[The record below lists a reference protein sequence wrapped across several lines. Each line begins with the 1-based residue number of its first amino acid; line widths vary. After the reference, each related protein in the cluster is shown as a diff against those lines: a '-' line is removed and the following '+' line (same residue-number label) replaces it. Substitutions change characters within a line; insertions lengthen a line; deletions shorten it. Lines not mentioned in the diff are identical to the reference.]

1 MREPS
6 RDRFAE
12 RTVACFAT
20 QGSGSRDEHRL
31 RSLLRDL
38 QPVLLPFDRSSKV
51 RSSLRLIRE
60 LRRARPALVVMEGT
74 GIAGGAAALAA
85 RLLFGIPYVVSSGD
99 AIGPYVISSRPW
111 LGRIATLYERLLCRF
126 CAGFIGWTPYLVGRA
141 LTFGAPRAM
150 TAASWAT
157 GSTPGEDRAAI
168 RHALGIPAEAIVFGI
183 AGSLGF
189 NERVG
194 YCYGSEL
201 VRALAGVDR
210 ADVHVLVVGG
220 GDGRARLEAL
230 AGELLGNRV
239 VLTGPVAPH
248 EVRSYLDAMDIAS
261 LPQSVDGVGSF
272 RYTAK
277 LSEYL
282 AAGLPVVTGQ
292 IPMAYDLDEGWLWR
306 LPGEAPWGDRYIA
319 ALARLMNAISRDEL
333 TRRASLV
340 PVAGALFDQ
349 KRQRRQVAQFVI
361 DLMRAE
367 F

>member
-31 RSLLRDL
+31 RSLLRDV
-38 QPVLLPFDRSSKV
+38 QPVLLPFDRSSRV

-74 GIAGGAAALAA
+74 GIAGGTAALAA

-111 LGRIATLYERLLCRF
+111 LGRIATLYERLLCRS

-157 GSTPGEDRAAI
+157 DSAPRDRAAI
-168 RHALGIPAEAIVFGI
+168 RRALGIPADAIVFGI

-189 NERVG
+189 NERIG

-210 ADVHVLVVGG
+210 AEVHVLVVGG
-220 GDGRARLEAL
+220 GDGRERLEAL

-239 VLTGPVAPH
+239 VLAGPVAPD
-248 EVRSYLDAMDIAS
+248 EIRSYLGAMDIAS

-277 LSEYL
+277 LSEYI

-306 LPGEAPWGDRYIA
+306 LPGEAPWDERYIA
-319 ALARLMNAISRDEL
+319 ALARLMNAVSREKL

-340 PVAGALFDQ
+340 PIAGALFDRE
-349 KRQRRQVAQFVI
+349 RQQRQVAQFVN

-367 F
+367 S